1 MSQKNRL
8 RLKTLVIGFIL
19 VKIGI
24 SVVYL
29 IDVDQPISHQ
39 TAVAQDNP
47 AASESIEAGEVKE
60 AEVPSEDPTSPQ
72 ETEQLAEVEAV
83 MGLLEDERAR
93 LKEKEEQ
100 LKKEKLQL
108 ESLKRDIEE
117 KIEQL
122 AAVQKKIDEGLARRE
137 QMEKQAQQQKDA
149 AQEAKIKHLVKMYT
163 SMNPKKAAEII
174 DKMDMDVVHQV
185 FSNMKGDQVGKIL
198 SYVNRDRAAKIS
210 ERLAPASK

>member
-47 AASESIEAGEVKE
+47 AVSESIEAGEVKE